1 MRGGPIVV
9 SPPSGEA
16 SAMNTVEISL
26 RYRQMAP
33 LHVHTEDEEL
43 SVLEGRLTV
52 YAGGTRVELGAGQSW
67 VAPAGVP
74 HTYRA
79 ESGRV
84 RLVASTVVR
93 SAGSYEN
100 FLRAVAEPSAM
111 SPEDE
116 ANLAMLGAATGIDV
130 LAEPGAL
137 PA

>member
-1 MRGGPIVV
+1 
-9 SPPSGEA
+9 
-16 SAMNTVEISL
+16 MNAVEISL

-33 LHVHTEDEEL
+33 FHVHTEDEEL
-43 SVLEGRLTV
+43 SVIEGRLTV
-52 YAGGTRVELGAGQSW
+52 YAGGVSVELGPGEAW

-79 ESGRV
+79 DTSHV
-84 RLVASTVVR
+84 RLVATSTVR
-93 SAGSYEN
+93 APSRYED
-100 FLRAVAEPSAM
+100 FLRAVAEPAEM

-116 ANLAMLGAATGIDV
+116 ENLAVLAGANGIAV